1 MTQDDNHLKSLKKNE
16 SYFFYVRTLAAAGSP
31 DGAQSGQ
38 VTVTAQSPLCQ
49 MDTLT
54 DDFGANPVVLC
65 PRRLY
70 SLSKQI
76 YDAIQKPFQLSSPSG
91 RDFLKPCNRQKDVG
105 KKNSRHSKP
114 FQ

>member
-49 MDTLT
+49 MDTLK
-54 DDFGANPVVLC
+54 DDFGANPVVLY

-91 RDFLKPCNRQKDVG
+91 RDFLKPYNRQKDLG